1 VAGGVVRG
9 AHRESDQTLRP
20 ADALDGLHLEV
31 GAGEVCG
38 FLGAG
43 IAAWTGTAVVD
54 AGLPVGAALAAP
66 GTCSRS
72 PSSAV
77 APPYWPPVSRPRRSR
92 GLSPFTHLA
101 TVPDRPVNWPAAAVM
116 TGIGLAAI
124 GAGAAGYRRRDL
136 LR

>member
-1 VAGGVVRG
+1 MGSSAVRTENLTKRYG
-9 AHRESDQTLRP
+9 RLT
-20 ADALDGLHLEV
+20 ALDGLHLEV

-38 FLGAG
+38 FS
-43 IAAWTGTAVVD
+43 
-54 AGLPVGAALAAP
+54 AP
-66 GTCSRS
+66 ESRHGRARPSSTPDSPSARHWPASGTCSRS
-72 PSSAV
+72 RRQLWRRRTGRRCRA
-77 APPYWPPVSRPRRSR
+77 PRRSR